1 MSETNPESK
10 SANELAELHHKSPS
24 EMPKSDE
31 TRLTLSSSDSG
42 SSAKEYS
49 SPVPCFCLDLSR
61 LPTNVQFVLLS
72 SSVFG
77 CYLIYGYVQEWIF
90 RQDGIKPHG

>member
-1 MSETNPESK
+1 MSEEKAQNDDTV
-10 SANELAELHHKSPS
+10 AELHDQSSS
-24 EMPKSDE
+24 EMPKSAE
-31 TRLTLSSSDSG
+31 ARLTIPSSDSG

-49 SPVPCFCLDLSR
+49 SPVPCFCLDLSK